1 MAPRSDSGSPVGR
14 SSFLMEGPQTQD
26 DLRTSG
32 SWKETQPLEPRPPNS
47 PGASWEP
54 YKGGEK

>member
-1 MAPRSDSGSPVGR
+1 
-14 SSFLMEGPQTQD
+14 MEGPQTQD